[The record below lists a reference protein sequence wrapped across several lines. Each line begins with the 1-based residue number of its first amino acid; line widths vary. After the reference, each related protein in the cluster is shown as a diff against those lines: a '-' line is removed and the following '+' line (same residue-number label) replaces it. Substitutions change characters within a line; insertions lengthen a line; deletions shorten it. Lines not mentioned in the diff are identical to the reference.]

1 MIGFIVTSIIFY
13 FIFAGL
19 DRLFRGKPPT
29 VEYYIVREYV
39 VDTDVT
45 QVLEHAHE
53 QNMDQDQLSGQPGE
67 LPDNVILFDQKR
79 SSCQ

>member
-45 QVLEHAHE
+45 QVLEHVHE
-53 QNMDQDQLSGQPGE
+53 QDMDQVSGQPGE
-67 LPDNVILFDQKR
+67 LPDNVILLDLNR
-79 SSCQ
+79 GAR

>member
-1 MIGFIVTSIIFY
+1 MTGFIVTFIIFY

-29 VEYYIVREYV
+29 VEYCIVWEYV

-45 QVLEHAHE
+45 QVLEHEHE
-53 QNMDQDQLSGQPGE
+53 QDMDQVSRQPGE
-67 LPDNVILFDQKR
+67 RPDNVILLDLNR
-79 SSCQ
+79 CTR

>member
-45 QVLEHAHE
+45 QVLERVHE
-53 QNMDQDQLSGQPGE
+53 QDMDQALGQPGE
-67 LPDNVILFDQKR
+67 LPDNVILLDLNR
-79 SSCQ
+79 GER